1 MGRRRLLTKSHPPAG
16 GDTGTS
22 GSVADKIEDVK
33 STNGDTRKGGA
44 TIVCRRQVSAAGD
57 SRPSWKLIQAFG
69 CRIRVAKDK
78 EAELRKCI
86 ADERS
91 KRTEWTDKQWRV
103 KMNAIA
109 AERRW
114 GVGQHGGNRKGDAD
128 AKPAAGGDDSA
139 DVVWKMQPDGK
150 RKGDAENAVAEPAAG
165 GDDSADEVRKMQ
177 PDVKRKRSPSGG
189 NNAHVAALAPPL
201 GADKSSLA
209 TGSATLSLAAGSA
222 SGGIRLCSGVNMGYR
237 LIGPPL
243 GAGTFG
249 TTYHA
254 VWKNGDT
261 DAGGQHVVV
270 KHIPLARPDKSLLK
284 EEAREVEILSMLH
297 HNNVVKLLFA
307 VQTPFALDLLLEVCD
322 ADLRYV
328 LRRWDMTEAESKDAI
343 RQICHGLEYIHD
355 RNVVHRDVKPANILM
370 QKVRGHSIY
379 KLGDFG
385 SARQMLHCKSVA
397 TGTEKSESP
406 ESPMTLQI
414 TTLWYRAP
422 EICLRCHDYGT
433 PVDMW
438 AFGCVCM
445 EILSKKVA
453 FQGTSDLN
461 MLCLIFRK
469 FGLPNKTRWQDL
481 YKITRAELIERL
493 YAEMPASGGTSWTLE
508 GIAREFVGQ
517 LLVPSPSQR
526 LAAVS
531 AKAHAF
537 IAQ

>member
-1 MGRRRLLTKSHPPAG
+1 
-16 GDTGTS
+16 
-22 GSVADKIEDVK
+22 
-33 STNGDTRKGGA
+33 
-44 TIVCRRQVSAAGD
+44 
-57 SRPSWKLIQAFG
+57 
-69 CRIRVAKDK
+69 
-78 EAELRKCI
+78 
-86 ADERS
+86 
-91 KRTEWTDKQWRV
+91 
-103 KMNAIA
+103 
-109 AERRW
+109 
-114 GVGQHGGNRKGDAD
+114 
-128 AKPAAGGDDSA
+128 
-139 DVVWKMQPDGK
+139 
-150 RKGDAENAVAEPAAG
+150 
-165 GDDSADEVRKMQ
+165 
-177 PDVKRKRSPSGG
+177 
-189 NNAHVAALAPPL
+189 
-201 GADKSSLA
+201 
-209 TGSATLSLAAGSA
+209 
-222 SGGIRLCSGVNMGYR
+222 
-237 LIGPPL
+237 
-243 GAGTFG
+243 
-249 TTYHA
+249 
-254 VWKNGDT
+254 
-261 DAGGQHVVV
+261 
-270 KHIPLARPDKSLLK
+270 
-284 EEAREVEILSMLH
+284 
-297 HNNVVKLLFA
+297 
-307 VQTPFALDLLLEVCD
+307 
-322 ADLRYV
+322 
-328 LRRWDMTEAESKDAI
+328 MTEAESKDAI

-355 RNVVHRDVKPANILM
+355 RNVVHRDVKPANSLM

-453 FQGTSDLN
+453 FQGTSDMH
-461 MLCLIFRK
+461 MLSLIFGK

-481 YKITRAELIERL
+481 YKSTRAELIERL